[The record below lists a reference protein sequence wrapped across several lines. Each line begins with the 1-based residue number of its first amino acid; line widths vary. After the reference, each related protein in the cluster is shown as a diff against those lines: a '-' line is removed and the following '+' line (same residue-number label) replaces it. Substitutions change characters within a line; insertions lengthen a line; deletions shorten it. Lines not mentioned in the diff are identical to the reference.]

1 MCDNMKIFNLKCEDD
16 ENIYDIRIEALN
28 IDKAVELS
36 KEYLNKYNLYPIG
49 IWEV

>member
-1 MCDNMKIFNLKCEDD
+1 MKVFNLKCEDR
-16 ENIYDIRIEALN
+16 ENIYNIRIEALN

-36 KEYLNKYNLYPIG
+36 KEYLNKYKLYPLG